1 MKDQIAN
8 QLVKYLEARGVE
20 HIFGLCGHTN
30 IAVLAALSKSKKIKF
45 VNTRHEQIAAHAADG
60 YARATKK
67 ASVVL
72 SHLSP
77 GLTNAATG
85 VANAALDSIPMV
97 VIAGDV
103 PSHYY
108 GKHPHQ
114 EVNLHADASQY
125 EIYRP
130 FVKRAWRVDS
140 PHLFPEIIEKAFTL
154 AESGR
159 PGPVLVDVPMDIFSQ
174 EIDVKL
180 WERLRHNAK
189 TLAKPSLDDE
199 TATRIVKQLLAA
211 KTPLLYVGGGIL
223 LADAAAEMREFAE
236 HLSLPVAHT
245 LMGKGALP
253 DDHPLILGMTG
264 FWGTKFINDKCKG
277 ADWILALGTRFS
289 EADCSSWEDE
299 YTFNF
304 PPTKLIHID
313 IDPAEIG
320 RNYPVAIGAV
330 ADLKEA
336 LAVLTRVA
344 REARARRAC
353 KRAALVA
360 EMAAN
365 RKRFVAGNRK
375 AHATSDA
382 YPMRP
387 ERILADVRAALP
399 RDALITTDVG
409 WNKNGVGQQ
418 FPILEPGT
426 IFTPGGY
433 ATMGFGAPAALGAKI
448 ARPDRVV
455 VALVGDGGF
464 GQNPAMLA
472 TAFEQDVA
480 VVWVIMNNMAFGTI
494 AGLEKAHYGTTFGT
508 VFEKDG
514 KPYSPDYAAIAKAYG
529 IDGVKIHKAA
539 EFRPALEKAIKSKK
553 PFVIDVVMQ
562 NEPVPTAGHWNIM
575 DIYSPGKK
583 VHHVSTGRPGARRL
597 TIDASGR
604 GRPMRHEYSLAHLT
618 VLSLTPPQLVEVA
631 ARTGY
636 EYVGVRITRVTPAG
650 GALRSRA
657 RPRAHAGDQGA
668 ARRHGHRGPRRRAV
682 PDGPVARARALRAG
696 ARRDRRARRAAHHR
710 PAAGPGSRARDRA
723 LRAALRP
730 RAAAR
735 HLREPRVPALDRD
748 GDAVGGG
755 ARRARGQPAQRG
767 DPGRHA
773 AFRTL
778 AFEPGRAREAAA
790 RVVPLRARLRRG
802 DRGPADDGGHHPH
815 GARRTAVPGRG
826 RHSRPRDPRAD
837 AAGHSV
843 RARDPAGGADQ
854 SRRTRRGRAA
864 CRRRREEP
872 SRRFGAGPPR
882 RRRCACR
889 HRGSRRRS
897 LIDATSQGDSA

>member
-8 QLVKYLEARGVE
+8 QLVRYLEGRGVE

-140 PHLFPEIIEKAFTL
+140 AHLFPEIIEKAFAL

-159 PGPVLVDVPMDIFSQ
+159 PGPVLVDVPMDIFS
-174 EIDVKL
+174 EVIDVKL
-180 WERLRHNAK
+180 WERLSHNAK
-189 TLAKPSLDDE
+189 ALAKPSMDDE
-199 TATRIVKQLLAA
+199 TAARIVKQLLAA
-211 KTPLLYVGGGIL
+211 KTPLLYAGGGIL
-223 LADAAAEMREFAE
+223 LADAAIQMREFAE

-264 FWGTKFINDKCKG
+264 FWGTKFINDKCKD
-277 ADWILALGTRFS
+277 ADWILGLGTRFS
-289 EADCSSWEDE
+289 EADCSSWENE

-330 ADLKEA
+330 ADLGEA
-336 LAVLTRVA
+336 LRVLNRVA
-344 REARARRAC
+344 RVLAPKGVQRPE
-353 KRAALVA
+353 LLA

-365 RKRFVAGNRK
+365 RKAFVAGNRK
-375 AHATSDA
+375 AMESDA

-399 RDALITTDVG
+399 RNALITTDVG

-472 TAFEQDVA
+472 TAFEEDVA

-494 AGLEKAHYGTTFGT
+494 AGLEQAHYGTTFGT

-539 EFRPALEKAIKSKK
+539 EFRPALEKAIKSGK
-553 PFVIDVVMQ
+553 PFVIDVAMQ

-583 VHHVSTGRPGARRL
+583 VHHVSTGA
-597 TIDASGR
+597 
-604 GRPMRHEYSLAHLT
+604 
-618 VLSLTPPQLVEVA
+618 V
-631 ARTGY
+631 
-636 EYVGVRITRVTPAG
+636 
-650 GALRSRA
+650 
-657 RPRAHAGDQGA
+657 HAD
-668 ARRHGHRGPRRRAV
+668 
-682 PDGPVARARALRAG
+682 
-696 ARRDRRARRAAHHR
+696 
-710 PAAGPGSRARDRA
+710 
-723 LRAALRP
+723 
-730 RAAAR
+730 
-735 HLREPRVPALDRD
+735 
-748 GDAVGGG
+748 
-755 ARRARGQPAQRG
+755 
-767 DPGRHA
+767 
-773 AFRTL
+773 
-778 AFEPGRAREAAA
+778 
-790 RVVPLRARLRRG
+790 
-802 DRGPADDGGHHPH
+802 
-815 GARRTAVPGRG
+815 
-826 RHSRPRDPRAD
+826 
-837 AAGHSV
+837 
-843 RARDPAGGADQ
+843 
-854 SRRTRRGRAA
+854 
-864 CRRRREEP
+864 
-872 SRRFGAGPPR
+872 
-882 RRRCACR
+882 
-889 HRGSRRRS
+889 
-897 LIDATSQGDSA
+897 